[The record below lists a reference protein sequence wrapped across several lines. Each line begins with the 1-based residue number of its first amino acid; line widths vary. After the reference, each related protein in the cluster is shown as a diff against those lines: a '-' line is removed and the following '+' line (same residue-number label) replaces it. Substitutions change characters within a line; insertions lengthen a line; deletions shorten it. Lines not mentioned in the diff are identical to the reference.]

1 MNNPLERAVKS
12 IIEAVEP
19 DQIILFGSR
28 VQGVPKEES
37 DYDLFVLKKGVAH
50 KRKLAQQ
57 IYRSLYG
64 VGVSV
69 DVIVETPE
77 RFMTLKD
84 NPFLIYK
91 EIAENGRIIYEKP
104 GTSGGV
110 AEKSKKQPG
119 KGKSRKGI

>member
-1 MNNPLERAVKS
+1 MNNPLKKPLERMVKS
-12 IIEAVEP
+12 IIETVEP

-28 VQGVPKEES
+28 AQGVPKEES
-37 DYDLFVLKKGVAH
+37 DYDIFVLKKGVEH

-91 EIAENGRIIYEKP
+91 EITENGRIIYEKP
-104 GTSGGV
+104 ETGRGV
-110 AEKSKKQPG
+110 AEKSKK
-119 KGKSRKGI
+119 

>member
-1 MNNPLERAVKS
+1 LEGPLERAVKS

-28 VQGVPKEES
+28 AQGVPREES
-37 DYDLFVLKKGVAH
+37 DYDLFVLKKVVEH

-104 GTSGGV
+104 GTGRRV

-119 KGKSRKGI
+119 KGKSRKNL